1 MFGIIHFGDIFISTR
16 HLVFASVRAHPANE
30 CSLLANVYL
39 YGCKLIT
46 VAIRLYPQLNY
57 RSLHVNLNLTL
68 LNTESE
74 FHSVPAICYIKNVMR
89 KFFV

>member
-46 VAIRLYPQLNY
+46 VAIRLYPQPVSYTHLGNIQFNVKN
-57 RSLHVNLNLTL
+57 SCFEKTL
-68 LNTESE
+68 GS
-74 FHSVPAICYIKNVMR
+74 
-89 KFFV
+89 